1 MDYTSAVEFL
11 RDLKNNTYHF
21 NIRQRMKM
29 LLVVIG
35 EHPDSM
41 SLIQN
46 MGIIDPDR
54 IKVLC
59 QKGANG
65 YVLAQA
71 LMDSIEISTP
81 NSDELS
87 LKTFGYIKPITPAEL
102 DNYIDEVIERLEN
115 QKQYLK
121 NETEVERINQEIALD
136 ELEQFL

>member
-46 MGIIDPDR
+46 MVLR
-54 IKVLC
+54 QEKVPV
-59 QKGANG
+59 K
-65 YVLAQA
+65 
-71 LMDSIEISTP
+71 
-81 NSDELS
+81 
-87 LKTFGYIKPITPAEL
+87 LKYFI
-102 DNYIDEVIERLEN
+102 
-115 QKQYLK
+115 
-121 NETEVERINQEIALD
+121 
-136 ELEQFL
+136 

>member
-87 LKTFGYIKPITPAEL
+87 LKDLETKET
-102 DNYIDEVIERLEN
+102 IE
-115 QKQYLK
+115 YY
-121 NETEVERINQEIALD
+121 EIALD

>member
-46 MGIIDPDR
+46 MGIIDLDR

-65 YVLAQA
+65 YVIAQA
-71 LMDSIEISTP
+71 LWI
-81 NSDELS
+81 
-87 LKTFGYIKPITPAEL
+87 
-102 DNYIDEVIERLEN
+102 
-115 QKQYLK
+115 Q
-121 NETEVERINQEIALD
+121 
-136 ELEQFL
+136 

>member
-1 MDYTSAVEFL
+1 MNYNGS
-11 RDLKNNTYHF
+11 LKLLKEVRKNTYQL
-21 NIRQRMKM
+21 NDRQRFQM
-29 LLVVIG
+29 LMMIIG

-46 MGIIDPDR
+46 MGIIDLDR

-65 YVLAQA
+65 YVIAQA

-81 NSDELS
+81 NGDELS
-87 LKTFGYIKPITPAEL
+87 LKAFGYIKPITPAEL

>member
-35 EHPDSM
+35 E
-41 SLIQN
+41 
-46 MGIIDPDR
+46 
-54 IKVLC
+54 
-59 QKGANG
+59 
-65 YVLAQA
+65 
-71 LMDSIEISTP
+71 
-81 NSDELS
+81 LS
-87 LKTFGYIKPITPAEL
+87 LKAFGYIKPITPAEL

>member
-11 RDLKNNTYHF
+11 RDLKNNIYHF

-59 QKGANG
+59 QKDANG
-65 YVLAQA
+65 YVIAQA

-87 LKTFGYIKPITPAEL
+87 LKAFGYIKPITPAEL

>member
-87 LKTFGYIKPITPAEL
+87 LKAFGYIKPITPAE
-102 DNYIDEVIERLEN
+102 
-115 QKQYLK
+115 KQYLK